1 MGLKEYVT
9 RRASHLVVTY
19 WAFITTLFLLFRLLP
34 GDPTTLYLQSGMTPE
49 ERQRTLERLGLDE
62 PLHQQYID
70 YILNLMT
77 GDLGWSFRH
86 KTEVIDVLATKFWNT
101 IFLMGAA
108 IILAYIIGVVVG
120 ALLGWWRGTRNE
132 KMGLIGVLIARSS
145 PQFWTG
151 IVMLMIFVFWLN
163 WFPSGRMRAIGV
175 IVDGFWDK
183 YLAWDFVYHMVL
195 PLATATLYYMTMPIL
210 VMRSGMVNILTSDF
224 IEIKKAEGLPEWTIL
239 YKHAAR
245 NSVLPVVTI
254 AAVTSGVAI
263 GGSLVIETVFNWP
276 GMGREMVEAVNFNDY
291 PMAMGAFFLMGSF
304 VIMMNFVADLLYVY
318 LDPRVTYEGEK

>member
-9 RRASHLVVTY
+9 RRVFHLIITY
-19 WAFITTLFLLFRLLP
+19 WAFVTTLFALFRLLP

-49 ERQRTLERLGLDE
+49 ERQRALERLGLDR
-62 PLHQQYID
+62 PLYVQYFD
-70 YILNLMT
+70 YVTDLLT

-86 KTEVIDVLATKFWNT
+86 KAEVYEVLATKFWNT
-101 IFLMGAA
+101 IFLMGTAL
-108 IILAYIIGVVVG
+108 ILAYIIGVLLG
-120 ALLGWWRGTRNE
+120 AILGWWRGTRRE
-132 KMGLIGVLIARSS
+132 KTGLIGVLIARSS
-145 PQFWTG
+145 PEFWTG
-151 IVMLMIFVFWLN
+151 IVLLMVFVFWLN
-163 WFPSGRMRAIGV
+163 WFPSGRMRSIGMV
-175 IVDGFWDK
+175 VDGFWDK
-183 YLAWDFVYHMVL
+183 YLAWDFVYHMIL
-195 PLATATLYYMTMPIL
+195 PLTTAVLYYMTMPVL

-245 NSVLPVVTI
+245 NSILPVVTI

-276 GMGREMVEAVNFNDY
+276 GMGRAMVEAVSFNDY
-291 PMAMGAFFLMGSF
+291 QLAMGAFFLMGSF

-318 LDPRVTYEGEK
+318 LDPRVTYGGEQ